1 MGGKEMGEE
10 GKARICVAKFKTLA
24 VFLQGY
30 LHQDFRAEYKTPK
43 AALAAYCR
51 EATPGEVKRLKTE
64 LARFVK
70 ASRVWPFSMVQE
82 TLGREFHC
90 GWLPR
95 RRADLAQL
103 LAALE

>member
-1 MGGKEMGEE
+1 MGGESKEG
-10 GKARICVAKFKTLA
+10 GKARIHAAEFRTLA
-24 VFLQGY
+24 VFLRGY

-43 AALAAYCR
+43 GALAAYTR
-51 EATPGEVKRLKTE
+51 EATPDEVKQLKTE

-70 ASRVWPFSMVQE
+70 ASRAWPFSIVQE